1 MIIVIY
7 QGQMARSRP
16 DGDDTEARAP
26 AGLFASTGFLLAIVG
41 ADSRRRFAQS
51 LERWDLRPSH
61 FGALMSLGEL
71 GTTSQQELGRLTGVD
86 PRNLVPILDLLEDRR
101 LLERLPDPK
110 DRRRHSVRLT
120 RAGRTLLGELQESGA
135 AVEEE
140 MLGELSA
147 AERKAL
153 HALLLKLA

>member
-1 MIIVIY
+1 
-7 QGQMARSRP
+7 
-16 DGDDTEARAP
+16 
-26 AGLFASTGFLLAIVG
+26 
-41 ADSRRRFAQS
+41 
-51 LERWDLRPSH
+51 
-61 FGALMSLGEL
+61 MSLGGL

-86 PRNLVPILDLLEDRR
+86 PRNLVPILDVLEDRR
-101 LLERLPDPK
+101 LLERLSDPK

-120 RAGRTLLGELQESGA
+120 PAGRTLLGELQRSGA

-140 MLGELSA
+140 LLGELST